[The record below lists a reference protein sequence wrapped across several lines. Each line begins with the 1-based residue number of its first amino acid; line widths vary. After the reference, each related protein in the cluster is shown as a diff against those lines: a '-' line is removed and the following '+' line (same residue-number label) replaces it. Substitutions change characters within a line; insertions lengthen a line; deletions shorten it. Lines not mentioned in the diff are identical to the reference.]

1 MPAFFVSRIGYE
13 RRSDEPDFHDEARV
27 FRRLIGFFIL
37 VPLAIL
43 IVMFAVANRQVVS
56 VTFDPFDAAN
66 PAFALTAPL
75 FILVFVL
82 VGLGVLVGGVAAWLR
97 QHAWRSRARQAE
109 AENRELRARLHERRN
124 TPELPA
130 RARPPLTLPPAA

>member
-1 MPAFFVSRIGYE
+1 
-13 RRSDEPDFHDEARV
+13 V
-27 FRRLIGFFIL
+27 FRRLMGFLIL

-82 VGLGVLVGGVAAWLR
+82 VGLGVLVGGVAAWIR
-97 QHAWRSRARQAE
+97 QHVWRARARQAE
-109 AENRELRARLHERRN
+109 TENRELRARLNERRSA
-124 TPELPA
+124 PDLPA